1 VLPLITLLAVAAVSL
16 SVPLLGYAMVARPD
30 RLQRGV
36 RANLRRRLQHARAD
50 GETGAEGTDSLLY
63 AVAARLTTAAAVR
76 RLRRLQ
82 AAAGFPAAWPLARLI
97 TAKLVLP
104 VALALVAA
112 LYLRSATSP
121 LTVLVAVVLVVTARF
136 LPELLLHS
144 RGQKRSQRI
153 MLELADTLDQMT
165 IAVAAGLG
173 FDAAM
178 ARAGQTGRGP
188 LAEELRR
195 TLQDMQ
201 VGHSRRHAYEDLSRR
216 NDVPDL
222 RRFVRAVIQ
231 ADAHGVAVVDV
242 LRTQAAEMRMKRRQ
256 RAEEKAMQ
264 IPVKVVFPLMLCIL
278 PCLFIVLLGPA
289 AIDIIQ
295 ALS

>member
-1 VLPLITLLAVAAVSL
+1 MLPLITLLAIGAVSL
-16 SVPLLGYAMVARPD
+16 SVPLLGYAVAARPD

-36 RANLRRRLQHARAD
+36 RANLRRRLQAARSAD
-50 GETGAEGTDSLLY
+50 ENGAEGTDSLLY
-63 AVAARLTTAAAVR
+63 AVAARLTTAAATR

-82 AAAGFPAAWPLARLI
+82 AAAGFPAAWPLPRLI
-97 TAKLVLP
+97 TAKLILP
-104 VALALVAA
+104 VAVALLAA
-112 LYLRSATSP
+112 LYLRSAASP
-121 LTVLVAVVLVVTARF
+121 LTVLVAVVVVVVARF
-136 LPELLLHS
+136 VPELLLHS

-153 MLELADTLDQMT
+153 VLELADTLDQMT

-178 ARAGQTGRGP
+178 ARAGQNGRGP

-201 VGHSRRHAYEDLSRR
+201 VGQSRRQAYEDLSRR

-231 ADAHGVAVVDV
+231 ADAHGVAVADV
-242 LRTQAAEMRMKRRQ
+242 LRTQAGEMRMKRRQ

-289 AIDIIQ
+289 AINIIQ
-295 ALS
+295 AFS

>member
-1 VLPLITLLAVAAVSL
+1 MPLLAYAVA
-16 SVPLLGYAMVARPD
+16 ARPD

-36 RANLRRRLQHARAD
+36 RANLRRRLQDARSA
-50 GETGAEGTDSLLY
+50 GEKGAEGTDSLLY
-63 AVAARLTTAAAVR
+63 AVAARLTTAAATR

-82 AAAGFPAAWPLARLI
+82 AAAGFPAAWPLPRLI
-97 TAKLVLP
+97 NREADPSRRGGAARRPVPPLRGLTAHRP
-104 VALALVAA
+104 VA
-112 LYLRSATSP
+112 
-121 LTVLVAVVLVVTARF
+121 VAVVIVARF
-136 LPELLLHS
+136 VPELLLHS

-153 MLELADTLDQMT
+153 VLELADTLDQMT

-178 ARAGQTGRGP
+178 ARAGQNGRGP

-195 TLQDMQ
+195 TLQDVQ
-201 VGHSRRHAYEDLSRR
+201 VGQSRRQAYEDLSRR

-231 ADAHGVAVVDV
+231 ADAHGVAVADV
-242 LRTQAAEMRMKRRQ
+242 LRTQAGEMRMKRRQ

-289 AIDIIQ
+289 VINIIQ
-295 ALS
+295 AFS